1 MKSLPQGKLYYAI
14 SEVSDLV
21 GVKPHVLRY
30 WETQFKMLRP
40 RKGRGGARMYRK
52 RDVEI
57 LFDIKQLLYDQRFT
71 IEGAKRK
78 LLDERVPE
86 KDQMGIPFAR
96 LDREEAI
103 RGLRD
108 DLRELLLTRRE
119 KIWGASGKAETRVFT
134 RWDSTRSV
142 QSGWVYHAL
151 KAACAAAGVEYGRG
165 ASGVVLHGLRHTA
178 ATRMLTGNVDI
189 PTAAEILGNTV
200 ATMLESYA
208 HTTAASRNAAVRELS
223 LPSPISLKKAA

>member
-1 MKSLPQGKLYYAI
+1 MKSLPQGKLYYSI

-30 WETQFKMLRP
+30 WETQFGMLRP

-52 RDVEI
+52 RDVEV

-78 LLDERVPE
+78 LLDERVSE

-103 RGLRD
+103 RGLRA
-108 DLRELLLTRRE
+108 DLRELLDFLRH
-119 KIWGASGKAETRVFT
+119 
-134 RWDSTRSV
+134 DSPAPR
-142 QSGWVYHAL
+142 
-151 KAACAAAGVEYGRG
+151 GRG
-165 ASGVVLHGLRHTA
+165 RRS
-178 ATRMLTGNVDI
+178 
-189 PTAAEILGNTV
+189 
-200 ATMLESYA
+200 S
-208 HTTAASRNAAVRELS
+208 
-223 LPSPISLKKAA
+223 

>member
-1 MKSLPQGKLYYAI
+1 MKSLPQGKLYYSI

-30 WETQFKMLRP
+30 WETQFRMLRP

-52 RDVEI
+52 RDVEV

-86 KDQMGIPFAR
+86 KEKDQMGIPFAR

-108 DLRELLLTRRE
+108 DLRQLLDTLRHD
-119 KIWGASGKAETRVFT
+119 ASAPR
-134 RWDSTRSV
+134 
-142 QSGWVYHAL
+142 
-151 KAACAAAGVEYGRG
+151 GRG
-165 ASGVVLHGLRHTA
+165 R
-178 ATRMLTGNVDI
+178 R
-189 PTAAEILGNTV
+189 
-200 ATMLESYA
+200 
-208 HTTAASRNAAVRELS
+208 
-223 LPSPISLKKAA
+223 